1 MLADVKL
8 HQRDPKVGDD
18 GTTEDDSWDLASSVG
33 ATATMVAAQRALA
46 NREGLIDDPF
56 AEPLVRAVGLDFFIR
71 ALDGEIDL
79 EDVDPEFNM
88 RRAAEGMAVR
98 TRWFDKLFTDAA
110 AAGVRQAVILA
121 AGLDARAYRL
131 PWPDGTTVYEL
142 DQPEVIDFKT
152 KTLTG
157 LGAKPKAD
165 RRTVAID
172 LRNDWPKALL
182 DNGFDPTQPTAW
194 IAEGLLIYLPPEAQD
209 LLFDRINELSA
220 PGSRVATEHIPD
232 VSMFSDERSQQIS
245 ERLKKYGS
253 RHRDGRPDLPR
264 RTQPRHRVPDRHTAG
279 TCRRRRCGMRTPPT
293 VLSSPTN
300 ETIGFFADLSYV
312 SAVKR

>member
-1 MLADVKL
+1 MA
-8 HQRDPKVGDD
+8 R
-18 GTTEDDSWDLASSVG
+18 TEGDSWDLASSVG
-33 ATATMVAAQRALA
+33 ATATMVAAQRALS

-56 AEPLVRAVGLDFFIR
+56 AEPLVRAVGLDFFVR
-71 ALDGEIDL
+71 ALDGDIVF
-79 EDVDPEFNM
+79 EDADPEFNM
-88 RRAAEGMAVR
+88 RRAAEGMTVR

-110 AAGVRQAVILA
+110 TAGVRQAVILA

-131 PWPDGTTVYEL
+131 DWPDGTTVYEL

-152 KTLTG
+152 KTLAG
-157 LGAKPKAD
+157 LDAKPRAN
-165 RRTVAID
+165 RLTVAID
-172 LRNDWPKALL
+172 LRDDWPKALL

-245 ERLKKYGS
+245 ERMKKYGS
-253 RHRDGRPDLPR
+253 DIEIGDLIYHGER
-264 RTQPRHRVPDRHTAG
+264 SHVIEYLTGHGWDVTSQT
-279 TCRRRRCGMRTPPT
+279 MREAYAANGFEFPE
-293 VLSSPTN
+293 N
-300 ETIGFFADLSYV
+300 ETIGFFSNLSYV
-312 SAVKR
+312 AAVKR

>member
-1 MLADVKL
+1 MA
-8 HQRDPKVGDD
+8 RTDD
-18 GTTEDDSWDLASSVG
+18 DTWDLASSVG

-56 AEPLVRAVGLDFFIR
+56 AEPLVRAVGLDFFVR
-71 ALDGEIDL
+71 ALDGEIEL

-98 TRWFDKLFTDAA
+98 TSWFDKLFTDAT

-121 AGLDARAYRL
+121 AGLDAWAYRL
-131 PWPDGTTVYEL
+131 DWPHGTTVYEL

-157 LGAKPKAD
+157 LGATPKAD

-220 PGSRVATEHIPD
+220 VGSRVATEHIPD
-232 VSMFSDERSQQIS
+232 ISMFSDERSRQIAD
-245 ERLKKYGS
+245 RLKKFG
-253 RHRDGRPDLPR
+253 HDIEMKDLIYHGER
-264 RTQPRHRVPDRHTAG
+264 SHVIEYLTAHG
-279 TCRRRRCGMRTPPT
+279 WE
-293 VLSSPTN
+293 VSSKTMQEAYAANGFEFPEN
-300 ETIGFFADLSYV
+300 ETIGFFSNLSYV

>member
-1 MLADVKL
+1 M
-8 HQRDPKVGDD
+8 Q
-18 GTTEDDSWDLASSVG
+18 
-33 ATATMVAAQRALA
+33 
-46 NREGLIDDPF
+46 
-56 AEPLVRAVGLDFFIR
+56 
-71 ALDGEIDL
+71 
-79 EDVDPEFNM
+79 
-88 RRAAEGMAVR
+88 RAAEGMAVR

-110 AAGVRQAVILA
+110 ATGVRQAVILA
-121 AGLDARAYRL
+121 AGLDARAFRL

-142 DQPEVIDFKT
+142 DQPEVIEFKT

-157 LGAKPKAD
+157 LGAQPNAD
-165 RRTVAID
+165 RHTIAID

-232 VSMFSDERSQQIS
+232 VTMFSDERSQRIT

-253 RHRDGRPDLPR
+253 DIEMSDLIYHGER
-264 RTQPRHRVPDRHTAG
+264 SHVIDYLTGHGWDVTAQ
-279 TCRRRRCGMRTPPT
+279 TMREAYAANGFEFPE
-293 VLSSPTN
+293 N
-300 ETIGFFADLSYV
+300 EAIGFFADLSYV

>member
-1 MLADVKL
+1 MARSDN
-8 HQRDPKVGDD
+8 D
-18 GTTEDDSWDLASSVG
+18 TWDLASSVG

-56 AEPLVRAVGLDFFIR
+56 AEPLVRGVRMDVCTR
-71 ALDGEIDL
+71 ALDGEIELD
-79 EDVDPEFNM
+79 EVDPEFNM

-110 AAGVRQAVILA
+110 ATGVRQAVILA
-121 AGLDARAYRL
+121 AGLDARAFRL
-131 PWPDGTTVYEL
+131 PWPDGTTAYEL
-142 DQPEVIDFKT
+142 DQPEVIEFKT
-152 KTLTG
+152 KTLAD
-157 LGAKPKAD
+157 LGAEPTAD
-165 RRTVAID
+165 RHTFAID

-232 VSMFSDERSQQIS
+232 VGMFSDERSQVIS
-245 ERLKKYGS
+245 DRLKQYGHDVEMS
-253 RHRDGRPDLPR
+253 DLIYHGER
-264 RTQPRHRVPDRHTAG
+264 SHVIDYLTGHGWDVTAQ
-279 TCRRRRCGMRTPPT
+279 TMREAYAANGFEFPE
-293 VLSSPTN
+293 N
-300 ETIGFFADLSYV
+300 EAIGFFADLSYV